1 MVQYK
6 YLKKELDDLGFSFKF
21 FGKAEV
27 KELATVLNEGEQIFS
42 CVFGFYEGGSALLV
56 ATDSRLLLIDKR
68 LFFVN
73 FEDIRYE
80 MIQKVD
86 FSGGILEAFI
96 RIHTSSKKL
105 QFRSFMDTR
114 LRKLCNYIQDQVTS
128 SRQVN
133 YSVGDG
139 LAYEQLSLRQS
150 VMLPRKRI
158 GKLVYNIVNAPE
170 V

>member
-1 MVQYK
+1 
-6 YLKKELDDLGFSFKF
+6 
-21 FGKAEV
+21 
-27 KELATVLNEGEQIFS
+27 
-42 CVFGFYEGGSALLV
+42 
-56 ATDSRLLLIDKR
+56 
-68 LFFVN
+68 
-73 FEDIRYE
+73 
-80 MIQKVD
+80 
-86 FSGGILEAFI
+86 FI

-114 LRKLCNYIQDQVTS
+114 LRKLCSYIQDQVTS